1 MARNAYIQKALRRV
15 RDFHSL
21 DGIGQPLSVD
31 TLSFQRACILAPH
44 PDDET
49 IGMGGFLS
57 QYSGQVDVC
66 CVTDGG
72 LGILAKNRD
81 ETASIRER
89 EFCAAMEFFG
99 ISTYRLLAG
108 LDGLMAANRRQLE
121 TVRWDTYDLIALPNW
136 LDSHRDHVGLS
147 QIIFELAADGKI
159 HKNTKILF
167 YEVWSTLSLPTHYL
181 DLTQSLHKKISAI
194 NIYESQ
200 LKEINYAKTQFQ
212 LAYFRGQMCGVD
224 AAETYTVITAADLVR
239 LW

>member
-1 MARNAYIQKALRRV
+1 
-15 RDFHSL
+15 
-21 DGIGQPLSVD
+21 
-31 TLSFQRACILAPH
+31 
-44 PDDET
+44 
-49 IGMGGFLS
+49 
-57 QYSGQVDVC
+57 
-66 CVTDGG
+66 
-72 LGILAKNRD
+72 
-81 ETASIRER
+81 
-89 EFCAAMEFFG
+89 MEFFG

-181 DLTQSLHKKISAI
+181 DLTQNLHKKISAI